1 MSEPEPRVDPEYS
14 KTVTSEST
22 ASTSLDEPTNG
33 APRATGTSDR
43 SNETANATEPQRS
56 RRRLPMS
63 AWVAGV
69 LAVLAGELYIYG
81 HDGWIRVCVGREG
94 ITDLSLLEQ
103 PRTHGGSGGYPV
115 CAEQLNL
122 GMYSRSD
129 EAAREALEVACVRG
143 AALLRGD
150 KTHCLRKER
159 GWLRRVDKEQIPP
172 WDSRLYRRLFF
183 LD

>member
-1 MSEPEPRVDPEYS
+1 MSEPEPRVPPENS
-14 KTVTSEST
+14 QTVTSQST
-22 ASTSLDEPTNG
+22 T
-33 APRATGTSDR
+33 
-43 SNETANATEPQRS
+43 TAEPQR
-56 RRRLPMS
+56 RQPRLPLS
-63 AWVAGV
+63 LWVVGV

-94 ITDLSLLEQ
+94 VTDLSLLEQ

-122 GMYSRSD
+122 GMYSRSN
-129 EAAREALEVACVRG
+129 EAAREALDVACARG

-150 KTHCLRKER
+150 KTDCLRKER
-159 GWLRRVDKEQIPP
+159 GWLRQVDKEHVPP
-172 WDSRLYRRLFF
+172 WDDRLYRRLFF